1 MYINIIYLIL
11 SIILCVLICTYIT
24 YTFIRRKRQDISLLK
39 AELEQNYIQQKQQE
53 LDEQFN
59 NQLARQKVEFL
70 SVQQNYTNQLN
81 QLIKSIEL
89 RQQELINKQ
98 EQIYTIES
106 SLQNYEQNLRNKVNE
121 KIEEYEI
128 TRRELA
134 QQSAEQYEEQ
144 LKLDVL
150 KANESLVQQ
159 CKNQIASL
167 NEEAE
172 NLKSVVDE
180 YAQKQAAINNAVQ
193 RQRELEE
200 QQQFY
205 CVCLDADSLC
215 DIQLL
220 QSIKRNLKKMEII
233 DKIIYDSYVAK
244 PVLEMVKRVLSN
256 RAPSGIYKITSIK
269 TGEIYIGKS
278 TDVRARFQQHCKTVF
293 NCGTIASSLLHT
305 KMKEHGIENFTFEL
319 IEEVPKDQLTEREKF
334 WIDFYQSKQYGLNEK
349 RG

>member
-24 YTFIRRKRQDISLLK
+24 YTFICRKKQYISLLK
-39 AELEQNYIQQKQQE
+39 SELEQNYIQQKQQE
-53 LDEQFN
+53 LDEQFSK
-59 NQLARQKVEFL
+59 QLAQQKFEFL
-70 SVQQNYTNQLN
+70 SIQQNYTNQLN
-81 QLIKSIEL
+81 QLTNSIEL
-89 RQQELINKQ
+89 RQQELTNKQ
-98 EQIYTIES
+98 EQIHAIES
-106 SLQNYEQNLRNKVNE
+106 SLQTYEQNLKNKINE
-121 KIEEYEI
+121 KIEEYEA
-128 TRRELA
+128 TRRALA
-134 QQSAEQYEEQ
+134 QQNAEQYGEQ
-144 LKLDVL
+144 LKLDII
-150 KANESLVQQ
+150 KTNESLVQQ
-159 CKNQIASL
+159 YKNQITNLS
-167 NEEAE
+167 EEAE
-172 NLKSVVDE
+172 NLKSIIDE
-180 YAQKQAAINNAVQ
+180 YAQKQAAIISAVK

-205 CVCLDADSLC
+205 CVCLDSDSLC

-220 QSIKRNLKKMEII
+220 QSVKRNLKKIEII

-244 PVLEMVKRVLSN
+244 PVLEMVKRVLNN

-269 TGEIYIGKS
+269 TGEVYIGKS

-305 KMKEHGIENFTFEL
+305 KMKEYGIENFTFEL
-319 IEEVPKDQLTEREKF
+319 IEEVPKDQLAEREKF

>member
-11 SIILCVLICTYIT
+11 SIILCVLICTYIM
-24 YTFIRRKRQDISLLK
+24 YTFICRKRQYISLLK
-39 AELEQNYIQQKQQE
+39 SELEQNYIQQKQQE
-53 LDEQFN
+53 LDEQFSK
-59 NQLARQKVEFL
+59 QLAQQKFEFL
-70 SVQQNYTNQLN
+70 SIQQNYTNQLN
-81 QLIKSIEL
+81 QLANSIEL

-98 EQIYTIES
+98 EQIHAIEL
-106 SLQNYEQNLRNKVNE
+106 SLQTYEQNLKNKINE
-121 KIEEYEI
+121 KIEEYEA
-128 TRRELA
+128 TKCALA
-134 QQSAEQYEEQ
+134 QQNAEQYGEQ
-144 LKLDVL
+144 LKLDII
-150 KANESLVQQ
+150 KTNESLVQQ
-159 CKNQIASL
+159 YKNQIANL

-172 NLKSVVDE
+172 NLKSIIDE
-180 YAQKQAAINNAVQ
+180 YAQKQVAIINAVK

-205 CVCLDADSLC
+205 CVCIDSDSLC

-220 QSIKRNLKKMEII
+220 QSVKRNLKKIEII

-244 PVLEMVKRVLSN
+244 PVLEMVKRVLNN

-269 TGEIYIGKS
+269 TGEVYIGKS

-305 KMKEHGIENFTFEL
+305 KMKEYGIENFTFEL
-319 IEEVPKDQLTEREKF
+319 IEEVPKDQLAEREKF

>member
-1 MYINIIYLIL
+1 MYINIVYLIL

-53 LDEQFN
+53 LDKQFS

-70 SVQQNYTNQLN
+70 STQQNYTNQLN
-81 QLIKSIEL
+81 QLTNSIEL

-98 EQIYTIES
+98 EQIHTIES
-106 SLQNYEQNLRNKVNE
+106 SLQTYEQNLRNKVDE
-121 KIEEYEI
+121 KIEQYEA
-128 TRRELA
+128 TKRALVK
-134 QQSAEQYEEQ
+134 QNAEQYEEQ
-144 LKLDVL
+144 LKLETH
-150 KANESLVQQ
+150 KTNEALVQQ
-159 CKNQIASL
+159 YKNQIISL
-167 NEEAE
+167 NEEAG
-172 NLKSVVDE
+172 NLKSTIDE
-180 YAQKQAAINNAVQ
+180 YTQKQAAINNATQ

-205 CVCLDADSLC
+205 CVCLDSDSLC

-244 PVLEMVKRVLSN
+244 PVLEMVKRVLNN
-256 RAPSGIYKITSIK
+256 RAPSGIYKITSTK
-269 TGEIYIGKS
+269 TKEIYIGKS

-305 KMKEHGIENFTFEL
+305 KMKEYGIENFTFEL
-319 IEEVPKDQLTEREKF
+319 VEEVPKDQLTEREKF